1 MICDYENRPKTC
13 DLAIIGAGPAGMA
26 AAVTAAKA
34 ELTVVILD
42 EGEGPGGQI
51 YRDVEQSTPP
61 RQRVLGPD
69 YMAGGNLAAE
79 LRASDAIYLARSTV
93 WNIATNRLIDYSCEG
108 TSYQLQAKYILA
120 ATGTVERAC
129 PIPGWTKPGVTTV
142 GALQILLKSAG
153 IVEENAII
161 AGSGPLLWLVA
172 SQMVAAGSPP
182 IAIVE
187 TTPRGRFQAAL
198 PHILGAVRGHRY
210 LRKGLS
216 LIRKVRAANVPIY
229 TGATELE
236 VLGEHEATGLRF
248 VSKGRQH
255 SLSSRHVALHQ
266 GVVPNPQITRL
277 LGCDHRW
284 DKMQHC
290 FRPVANKRGLTSFE
304 NVYVAGDGGGIM
316 GAVSAAFQGRLAS
329 LDIARKL
336 GKAPADRPARLEAGL
351 TKDGAVRPFLEA
363 LYAPVPEFISP
374 SDDVKVCRCE
384 EITAGAI
391 RKAVDL
397 GAPGPNQVK
406 SYLRS
411 GMGPCQGRVCG
422 LVVAAII
429 AERRDVCMDDIGY
442 FRIRPPLKP
451 LHLSEL
457 AGFHPLEELEQ

>member
-1 MICDYENRPKTC
+1 MIRNYSNLPKTS

-26 AAVTAAKA
+26 AAATAAKA
-34 ELTVVILD
+34 GLKVVLLD
-42 EGEGPGGQI
+42 EGESPGGQI
-51 YRDVEQSTPP
+51 YRDVEQSTPN

-69 YMAGGNLAAE
+69 YTAGEDLAAD

-93 WNIATNRLIDYSCEG
+93 WNISTDRLIDYSCEG
-108 TSYQLQAKYILA
+108 TSFQLQASYILA
-120 ATGTVERAC
+120 ATGTVERSC

-182 IAIVE
+182 VAIVE

-198 PHILGAVRGHRY
+198 PHILQAVRGHRY

-216 LIRKVRAANVPIY
+216 MIRKVRAANVPIY
-229 TGATELE
+229 TAATDLK
-236 VLGEHEATGLRF
+236 VLGDREAAGLQF
-248 VSKGRQH
+248 VSKGRAH
-255 SLSSRHVALHQ
+255 SISAKHVALHL

-277 LGCDHRW
+277 LACEHRW

-290 FRPVANKRGLTSFE
+290 FRPVTNARGLTSFE
-304 NVYVAGDGGGIM
+304 NVYVAGDGAGIM
-316 GAVSAAFQGRLAS
+316 GAVSAALQGRLAA
-329 LDIARKL
+329 LDIAENL
-336 GKAPADRPARLEAGL
+336 GKMQTDRPARLEQGL
-351 TKDGAVRPFLEA
+351 SKDGAVRPFLEA
-363 LYAPVPEFISP
+363 LYAPAPEFVSP
-374 SDDVKVCRCE
+374 ADDVTVCRCE

-397 GAPGPNQVK
+397 GAPGPNEVK
-406 SYLRS
+406 SYLRA

-429 AERRDVCMDDIGY
+429 AERRRVSMDDTGY

-451 LHLSEL
+451 LHLHEL
-457 AGFHPLEELEQ
+457 AGFHPMEELDQ

>member
-1 MICDYENRPKTC
+1 MIRNYNNLPKTC

-26 AAVTAAKA
+26 AAVTATKA
-34 ELTVVILD
+34 GLKVVLLD
-42 EGEGPGGQI
+42 EGESPGGQI
-51 YRDVEQSTPP
+51 YRDVEQSTPI
-61 RQRVLGPD
+61 RHRVLGPD
-69 YMAGGNLAAE
+69 YTAGEDLAAD

-93 WNIATNRLIDYSCEG
+93 WNISTDRLIDYSCEG
-108 TSYQLQAKYILA
+108 TSFQLQATYILA
-120 ATGTVERAC
+120 ATGTVERSC
-129 PIPGWTKPGVTTV
+129 PIPGWTKPGVTTA

-172 SQMVAAGSPP
+172 SQMVATGSPP
-182 IAIVE
+182 VAVVE

-216 LIRKVRAANVPIY
+216 LICKVRAANVPIY
-229 TGATELE
+229 TGATDLRI
-236 VLGEHEATGLRF
+236 LGNREAAGLQF
-248 VSKGRQH
+248 SSKGQAQ
-255 SLSSRHVALHQ
+255 SISAKHVALHQ

-277 LGCDHRW
+277 LGCEHRW
-284 DKMQHC
+284 DKMQQC
-290 FRPVANKRGLTSFE
+290 FMPVVNARGLTSFE
-304 NVYVAGDGGGIM
+304 NVYVAGDGAGIV
-316 GAVSAAFQGRLAS
+316 GAVSAALQGRLAA
-329 LDIARKL
+329 LDIAQKL
-336 GKAPADRPARLEAGL
+336 GKAPVDRPTRLEAGL
-351 TKDGAVRPFLEA
+351 TKDGAIRPFLEA
-363 LYAPVPEFISP
+363 LYAPAPEFLSP
-374 SDDVKVCRCE
+374 PDDVVVCRCE

-397 GAPGPNQVK
+397 GASGPNQVK

-429 AERRDVCMDDIGY
+429 AQRRGVSMDDTGY

-451 LHLSEL
+451 LHLQEL
-457 AGFHPLEELEQ
+457 SGFHPLEELEQ